1 MNKYL
6 LKEAIELYYRDRTEN
21 NIDRICEVLSKDKSD
36 RTKSVVNI
44 IKMNGTNITLDK
56 LAILFRM
63 HGMTEAYHL
72 CVSKC
77 WKIRYNGLAELPI
90 KIIINA
96 GGTGDHEKIKLS
108 KGY

>member
-6 LKEAIELYYRDRTEN
+6 LKEAIELYCKDRSEN
-21 NIDRICEVLSKDKSD
+21 NIDRICEVLSKNQSD
-36 RTKSVVNI
+36 RIKSVVNI
-44 IKMNGTNITLDK
+44 IKMEGTNITLDK
-56 LAILFRM
+56 LTILFHM
-63 HGMTEAYHL
+63 HGVMEAYHL
-72 CVSKC
+72 CISKC
-77 WKIRYNGLAELPI
+77 WKIRYNNLAELPI